1 MPKTVQPGL
10 LTSLLAIAVPLLVG
24 FPVIGS
30 IVFFDRGPM
39 VIREWV
45 FLLGLVLLGGA
56 ILFRIRRGQPSRA
69 VAAAFV
75 GGQLVVPALIIPS
88 PLLSCFAMLLTACT
102 LLVVLPAP
110 WDRTSFLVVAAGA
123 CLFLNPEHPALILQ
137 TVPVGLVAT
146 IALFATIRAAELA
159 QRLARNRHALARLAV
174 AEERLR
180 VARDLHDSL
189 GQELTAAGLR
199 AELAARLT
207 ATDPAA
213 AAEQVLAVQRATER
227 ALDGVRQVAT
237 GLWCPEFD
245 EELERGTT
253 LLEDSGVRAE
263 LRLRAPAPP
272 GASWALREAITNVL
286 KHSTARRCVVTT
298 EEKDGMF
305 RLTVDN
311 DGVHPATGSPGSGL
325 TGLTERITALGG
337 RIEAGPAGGR
347 RFRLLVELPV
357 AAR

>member
-1 MPKTVQPGL
+1 MPTTVRPGQ

-30 IVFFDRGPM
+30 RVFFDRSP
-39 VIREWV
+39 VVAQEWI
-45 FLLGLVLLGGA
+45 FLFGLVLLGGA

-75 GGQLVVPALIIPS
+75 SGQLAVPALIMPY
-88 PLLSCFAMLLTACT
+88 PLLSGFAVLLTACT

-110 WDRTSFLVVAAGA
+110 WDRISFLVVAAGA
-123 CLFLNPEHPALILQ
+123 CLFLVPAYPEVVLQAVPA
-137 TVPVGLVAT
+137 GLVAS

-207 ATDPAA
+207 AIDPAA
-213 AAEQVLAVQRATER
+213 AAEQLLAVQRATER

-237 GLWCPEFD
+237 GLWRPEFD
-245 EELERGTT
+245 EELERGTA
-253 LLEDSGVRAE
+253 LLEAAGVRAE
-263 LRLRAPAPP
+263 LRLRAAAPP

-311 DGVHPATGSPGSGL
+311 DGAHASPGSPGSGL
-325 TGLTERITALGG
+325 TGLTDRITALGG
-337 RIEAGPAGGR
+337 RVRAGPAAGR

-357 AAR
+357 TR